1 MKLRKFF
8 GLTSRSVLDQVR
20 AELGPDAVIVANRP
34 TPDGI
39 EITAVAGDAMDNIL
53 SARADAAA
61 TAGRGAIAPTPPAP
75 ALAAKSSKSISSAPA
90 SAEVKEWLPPRVE
103 QAAAAAP
110 TNAIAETAP
119 TAGFSVGGDAPAQ
132 AKSKRAAEPP
142 TAARAGID
150 DGTAARLMSEMAAMR
165 AAFSEQLSQLAWSE
179 TLRRSP
185 VRARFTRDLLNAGF
199 SNGLIRDIAEKLPD
213 DYTAT
218 QAQQW
223 LVQTL
228 VKSVRCADSAEDLVT
243 RGGVYALV
251 GPTGVGKT
259 TTTAKLAARC
269 AVRYG
274 ASKLALLTTDS
285 YRVGAHDQLRI
296 YAKILGVA
304 VHTVSDQQDLRQA
317 LDSIHGKHV
326 VLIDTV
332 GMSQRDERVRE
343 QGMLLAQPEVKRL
356 LLLNA
361 ASQGET
367 LEEVVAA
374 YRSTAPDQPAAELE
388 GCVLTKLDEAGQP
401 GQALD
406 VVIRHRL
413 FLQYT
418 SSGQRVPEDLHAPS
432 AEYLVH
438 RALRRAIKPAPFA
451 LDEEAMSLMTG
462 IAAEALHA

>member
-53 SARADAAA
+53 AAPPREERAAARAAP
-61 TAGRGAIAPTPPAP
+61 AGGNDSRDPPAAP
-75 ALAAKSSKSISSAPA
+75 LPEVKTWHPPRMASAPA
-90 SAEVKEWLPPRVE
+90 PQPEPVVR
-103 QAAAAAP
+103 AAS
-110 TNAIAETAP
+110 ELR
-119 TAGFSVGGDAPAQ
+119 APAPPV
-132 AKSKRAAEPP
+132 AEPAP
-142 TAARAGID
+142 VRAPVLD
-150 DGTAARLMSEMAAMR
+150 DGLATRLMEEMAAMR
-165 AAFSEQLSQLAWSE
+165 TAFSEQLAQLAWSE

-185 VRARFTRDLLNAGF
+185 VRARFTRDLLTAGF
-199 SNGLIRDIAEKLPD
+199 TSGLIRSLTEQLPD
-213 DYTAT
+213 DYSAS

-223 LVQTL
+223 LIQGL
-228 VKSVRCADSAEDLVT
+228 MRALRCADSAEDVVA

-317 LDSIHGKHV
+317 LDSIRGKHL

-343 QGMLLAQPEVKRL
+343 QGMLLAQPEIKRL

-367 LEEVVAA
+367 LEEVVTAYGAGADGAQAA
-374 YRSTAPDQPAAELE
+374 FE

-406 VVIRHRL
+406 VIMRHRL

-418 SSGQRVPEDLHAPS
+418 SSGQRVPEDLHVPS
-432 AEYLVH
+432 PEYLIH
-438 RALRRAIKPAPFA
+438 RALRRASKPAPFA
-451 LDEEAMSLMTG
+451 LDGEAMSLVTG
-462 IAAEALHA
+462 LASGALHA

>member
-39 EITAVAGDAMDNIL
+39 EITAVAGHAMDDML
-53 SARADAAA
+53 GATGGEERSSARCA
-61 TAGRGAIAPTPPAP
+61 PAP
-75 ALAAKSSKSISSAPA
+75 AAPEAPAITAPQPGAVRAWSPRRVAARPPAASAATKAEATAEAPPSVATTQPSESAP
-90 SAEVKEWLPPRVE
+90 
-103 QAAAAAP
+103 Q
-110 TNAIAETAP
+110 
-119 TAGFSVGGDAPAQ
+119 PAQ
-132 AKSKRAAEPP
+132 SV
-142 TAARAGID
+142 ID
-150 DGTAARLMSEMAAMR
+150 HELATKLFDELAAMR
-165 AAFSEQLSQLAWSE
+165 SVFNEQLAQLAWSE

-185 VRARFTRDLLNAGF
+185 VRARFTRDLLTAGF
-199 SNGLIRDIAEKLPD
+199 TSGLIRGITERLPD
-213 DYTAT
+213 DYTTA

-223 LVQTL
+223 LIQAL
-228 VKSVRCADSAEDLVT
+228 VHAVRCADSAEDVVS

-274 ASKLALLTTDS
+274 ASRLALLTTDS

-304 VHTVSDQQDLRQA
+304 VHTVSDPHDLRQA
-317 LDSIHGKHV
+317 LDSLRGKHL

-332 GMSQRDERVRE
+332 GMGQRDERVRE
-343 QGMLLAQPEVKRL
+343 QGMLLGQPEIKRL

-374 YRSTAPDQPAAELE
+374 YRTGGDTESGAEFD

-406 VVIRHRL
+406 VIMRHRL

-418 SSGQRVPEDLHAPS
+418 SSGQRVPEDLHTPS
-432 AEYLVH
+432 PEYLVH
-438 RALRRAIKPAPFA
+438 RALRRAATPAAFA
-451 LDEEAMSLMTG
+451 MDGDAMSLLTG
-462 IAAEALHA
+462 IAPGVLHA

>member
-53 SARADAAA
+53 SARAEATATAMSTVAQGPTAA
-61 TAGRGAIAPTPPAP
+61 TMAPKTRTA
-75 ALAAKSSKSISSAPA
+75 SSADIR
-90 SAEVKEWLPPRVE
+90 EWLPPRVTTP
-103 QAAAAAP
+103 AAP
-110 TNAIAETAP
+110 TATSMDAANT
-119 TAGFSVGGDAPAQ
+119 GFSVGGESAKCAGTPKARPAPEAPVFRE
-132 AKSKRAAEPP
+132 SV
-142 TAARAGID
+142 D
-150 DGTAARLMSEMAAMR
+150 DGLAARLMSEMAAMR

-199 SNGLIRDIAEKLPD
+199 SNGLIREIADKLPD
-213 DYTAT
+213 DYGAN

-228 VKSVRCADSAEDLVT
+228 IRSIRCADSAEDLVT

-274 ASKLALLTTDS
+274 ASRLALLTTDS

-317 LDSIHGKHV
+317 LDSIHGKHL

-374 YRSTAPDQPAAELE
+374 YRSAAPDQPPAELE
-388 GCVLTKLDEAGQP
+388 GCILTKLDEAGQP

-418 SSGQRVPEDLHAPS
+418 ASGQRVPEDLHTPS
-432 AEYLVH
+432 PEYLVH
-438 RALRRAIKPAPFA
+438 RALRRAVKPAPFA
-451 LDEEAMSLMTG
+451 LDEDAMSLMTG
-462 IAAEALHA
+462 VAAEALHA

>member
-8 GLTSRSVLDQVR
+8 GLTSRSVLEQVR

-34 TPDGI
+34 TADGI
-39 EITAVAGDAMDNIL
+39 EITALAGDAMDSIL
-53 SARADAAA
+53 DVTPR
-61 TAGRGAIAPTPPAP
+61 TAGASHDRTCAPASNPAP
-75 ALAAKSSKSISSAPA
+75 ATMI
-90 SAEVKEWLPPRVE
+90 
-103 QAAAAAP
+103 AAAAP
-110 TNAIAETAP
+110 VSAPDVRSWQPPRMASPALARVATNAASEAATEETAP
-119 TAGFSVGGDAPAQ
+119 AKGEHATRIEVVPAPIT
-132 AKSKRAAEPP
+132 EDI
-142 TAARAGID
+142 G
-150 DGTAARLMSEMAAMR
+150 ARLIEEMAAMR
-165 AAFSEQLSQLAWSE
+165 AAFEDQLAQLAWSE

-185 VRARFTRDLLNAGF
+185 LRARFTRDLLSAGF
-199 SNGLIRDIAEKLPD
+199 STALTREITQRLPD
-213 DYTAT
+213 DYSPA

-223 LVQTL
+223 LVQAL
-228 VKSVRCADSAEDLVT
+228 VRNVRCADSAEDIVA

-296 YAKILGVA
+296 YGKILGVP
-304 VHTVSDQQDLRQA
+304 VHTVSDGQDLRQA
-317 LDSIHGKHV
+317 LDSIRGKHL

-343 QGMLLAQPEVKRL
+343 QAMLLAQPEVKRL

-361 ASQGET
+361 AAQGET
-367 LEEVVAA
+367 LEEVVLA
-374 YRSTAPDQPAAELE
+374 YRRGPETGSAAELA
-388 GCVLTKLDEAGQP
+388 GCVLTKVDEAGQP

-406 VVIRHRL
+406 VIIRHRL

-418 SSGQRVPEDLHAPS
+418 ASGQRVPEDLHAPS

-438 RALRRAIKPAPFA
+438 RSLRRSAKLAAFEMDDEAI
-451 LDEEAMSLMTG
+451 SLLTG
-462 IAAEALHA
+462 ATAGALHA

>member
-1 MKLRKFF
+1 MKLKTFF

-39 EITAVAGDAMDNIL
+39 EITAVAGDAVENMLASRPQGRVSNVI
-53 SARADAAA
+53 ADDASVTRQAAA
-61 TAGRGAIAPTPPAP
+61 SPAR
-75 ALAAKSSKSISSAPA
+75 S
-90 SAEVKEWLPPRVE
+90 SAEVNAKSADFSGETMQIREWAPPRMVQEPAGAGFVVGANTAPVATSPKPTVE
-103 QAAAAAP
+103 RAAADP
-110 TNAIAETAP
+110 QLGNA
-119 TAGFSVGGDAPAQ
+119 
-132 AKSKRAAEPP
+132 
-142 TAARAGID
+142 TAAQ
-150 DGTAARLMSEMAAMR
+150 LMSEMAAMR
-165 AAFSEQLSQLAWSE
+165 AAFTEQLAQLAWTE

-199 SNGLIRDIAEKLPD
+199 STGLIRQIADQLPD
-213 DYTAT
+213 DYTNQ

-228 VKSVRCADSAEDLVT
+228 VRSLRYADSAEDIVS

-304 VHTVSDQQDLRQA
+304 VHTVSDPQDLRQA
-317 LDSIHGKHV
+317 LDSIRGKHL

-356 LLLNA
+356 LLLNS

-367 LEEVVAA
+367 LDEVVTA
-374 YRSTAPDQPAAELE
+374 YCGGTPEQPDAPLE
-388 GCVLTKLDEAGQP
+388 GCILSKLDEAVQP

-406 VVIRHRL
+406 VIIRHRL

-418 SSGQRVPEDLHAPS
+418 SSGQRVPEDLHTPS
-432 AEYLVH
+432 PEYLVH
-438 RALRRAIKPAPFA
+438 RALRRANRPAPFA
-451 LDEEAMSLMTG
+451 FDDDAMSLITG
-462 IAAEALHA
+462 VTQEAVHA

>member
-39 EITAVAGDAMDNIL
+39 EITAVAGDAMDSIL
-53 SARADAAA
+53 ETRTSEPRSVQRAV
-61 TAGRGAIAPTPPAP
+61 TRP
-75 ALAAKSSKSISSAPA
+75 ALTEDTQPSSAPA
-90 SAEVKEWLPPRVE
+90 PVREIRNWIPPRPTATP
-103 QAAAAAP
+103 AAEAVMSSAPVQLSTAATVPRVDTPASPAAP
-110 TNAIAETAP
+110 AAP
-119 TAGFSVGGDAPAQ
+119 RPGLDESLA
-132 AKSKRAAEPP
+132 AK
-142 TAARAGID
+142 
-150 DGTAARLMSEMAAMR
+150 LMAEMAAMR
-165 AAFSEQLSQLAWSE
+165 TAFSEQIAQLAWSE

-199 SNGLIRDIAEKLPD
+199 SSDLIRSLTDQLPD
-213 DYTAT
+213 DYTVA

-223 LVQTL
+223 LVQAL
-228 VKSVRCADSAEDLVT
+228 VKSLRCADSAEDVVT

-304 VHTVSDQQDLRQA
+304 VHTVSDQDDLRQA
-317 LDSIHGKHV
+317 LDSLRGKHL

-343 QGMLLAQPEVKRL
+343 QGMLLAQPEIKRL

-367 LEEVVAA
+367 LEEVVTA
-374 YRSTAPDQPAAELE
+374 YGNAGERPAGDFE
-388 GCVLTKLDEAGQP
+388 GCILTKLDEAGQP

-406 VVIRHRL
+406 VIVRHRL

-418 SSGQRVPEDLHAPS
+418 ASGQRVPEDLHAPS
-432 AEYLVH
+432 AEYLMH
-438 RALRRAIKPAPFA
+438 RALRRATRPAPFA
-451 LDEEAMSLMTG
+451 LDNDALSLMTG
-462 IAAEALHA
+462 IGPGALHA